1 MERPKIR
8 NYLDIVPMGR
18 DRIQVRSSESVSVLR
33 GQTVEEVFKH
43 LLPLLDGNNTVEE
56 IIVKLDPLA
65 SEDVVRG
72 ALDGL
77 ANSMIIEDAAQADDG
92 VSAEEIARYRKQLTF
107 FAVTNEL
114 GAELEYQKALKEG
127 SLLIV
132 GDGDLA
138 RGIVEQMGLA
148 GVGKICALN
157 LPDDSSLRAMNEL
170 VSIKGFGVR
179 LGDLKPLEDALASG
193 QYSVLAVA
201 FDRPEPSLIGP
212 INDLTQTFNIP
223 LLLTQ
228 LNGTEAVVGPFVI
241 PGKTACLLCHHLR
254 TLRNLDFYEE
264 YRAWEKWTGTDGKDM
279 RAAIGTL
286 GSFTSIVAGLAA
298 TEIIRRICYFYEPE
312 LYGKFLTVN
321 ALTYEVISHQV
332 LRIPRCPGCGKAR
345 NLTVE
350 TPWLEKR

>member
-18 DRIQVRSSESVSVLR
+18 DRIQVRSSESMSVLR
-33 GQTVEEVFKH
+33 GQTVEGVFKH

-56 IIVKLDPLA
+56 IIVKLDEQA

-77 ANSMIIEDAAQADDG
+77 ANSMIIEDAAVAGDE
-92 VSAEEIARYRKQLTF
+92 VITAERALYGRQLTF
-107 FAVTNEL
+107 FAVTNES
-114 GAELEYQKALKEG
+114 GAELECQKALKEG

-138 RGIVEQMGLA
+138 RAIVGETALA
-148 GVGKICALN
+148 GVGKIRALN
-157 LPDDSSLRAMNEL
+157 LPNDISLRAVDEL
-170 VSIKGFGVR
+170 VSIEGIGAP
-179 LGDLKPLEDALASG
+179 LEDLKALEDALAFGPQSM
-193 QYSVLAVA
+193 LAVA
-201 FDRPEPSLIGP
+201 LDRPEPSLVGP
-212 INDLTQTFNIP
+212 INDIAQRFNMP

-254 TLRNLDFYEE
+254 TVRNLDFYEE
-264 YRAWEKWTGTDGKDM
+264 YRAWERWTGTDGKNM

-286 GSFTSIVAGLAA
+286 GSFTSVAAGLAA
-298 TEIIRRICYFYEPE
+298 TEIIRRISFFYEPE

-332 LRIPRCPGCGKAR
+332 VRLPRCPGCSKAR

>member
-18 DRIQVRSSESVSVLR
+18 DRIQVRSSESVLVLR
-33 GQTVEEVFKH
+33 GETVEGVFKH

-77 ANSMIIEDAAQADDG
+77 ANSMIIEDAALAGDE
-92 VSAEEIARYRKQLTF
+92 VTTEELARYSRQLTF
-107 FAVTNEL
+107 FAATNEL

-138 RGIVEQMGLA
+138 RAIVEKTGLA
-148 GVGKICALN
+148 GVGKIRALN
-157 LPDDSSLRAMNEL
+157 LPDDISLRAINEL
-170 VSIKGFGVR
+170 VSIEG
-179 LGDLKPLEDALASG
+179 LGAPLEDLKPLEDALASG
-193 QYSVLAVA
+193 PHSVLAVA
-201 FDRPEPSLIGP
+201 LDRPEPSLIGP
-212 INDLTQTFNIP
+212 INDITQRFNIP

-228 LNGTEAVVGPFVI
+228 LNGTEAVVGPFVV

-254 TLRNLDFYEE
+254 TTRNMDYYEE
-264 YRAWEKWTGTDGKDM
+264 YRVWERWTGTDGKNM

-286 GSFTSIVAGLAA
+286 GSFTSVAAGLAA
-298 TEIIRRICYFYEPE
+298 TEIIRRICYFYEPG

-332 LRIPRCPGCGKAR
+332 LRLPRCPGCGKAR